1 MNGFEH
7 NNGFNGTTVMR
18 NQLIIVLLI
27 VLVAVGLSGCGQKGP
42 LTLPEDDDE
51 KSKSTH

>member
-7 NNGFNGTTVMR
+7 NSDFNGTTVMR

-27 VLVAVGLSGCGQKGP
+27 IFVTIGLSGCGQKGP

-51 KSKSTH
+51 KSKSTS

>member
-7 NNGFNGTTVMR
+7 NSGFNGTTVMR
-18 NQLIIVLLI
+18 NQLIIVLLVI
-27 VLVAVGLSGCGQKGP
+27 FVTAHLSGCGQKGP

-51 KSKSTH
+51 KSKNTD